1 MNATALQEQLRLTLQ
16 QRIQAKKLTG
26 LGLAKQTKFEQAYIS
41 NFLNRKRSLSLE
53 GMDRILAAQ
62 NLSIL
67 DLLSR
72 EELNKR
78 ATHISV
84 SEGDFENVVL
94 TSPEIAA
101 MEPVITREA
110 VRDILK
116 FKKTFLR
123 RLRSAPANRRSWQR
137 FVLIK
142 VDVQDAAGMY
152 PRLLPGATVLIDRQ
166 YNILQPYRRNEP
178 NIYAVRKNQS
188 CTIRYVERDGDHG
201 AAAPQ
206 SAASRERASSRQ
218 CRCVAGN
225 RWTGLSCVHGD
236 LIAACIVGESVDS
249 LDILLSPCLPSP
261 PQQRLSATSK
271 LCASRFAI
279 TSTDITCSTIP
290 RSAMPSSICSCSSSR
305 SWRLHARN

>member
-123 RLRSAPANRRSWQR
+123 RLRSAP
-137 FVLIK
+137 
-142 VDVQDAAGMY
+142 
-152 PRLLPGATVLIDRQ
+152 P
-166 YNILQPYRRNEP
+166 
-178 NIYAVRKNQS
+178 
-188 CTIRYVERDGDHG
+188 
-201 AAAPQ
+201 
-206 SAASRERASSRQ
+206 
-218 CRCVAGN
+218 
-225 RWTGLSCVHGD
+225 
-236 LIAACIVGESVDS
+236 IAE
-249 LDILLSPCLPSP
+249 
-261 PQQRLSATSK
+261 
-271 LCASRFAI
+271 
-279 TSTDITCSTIP
+279 
-290 RSAMPSSICSCSSSR
+290 
-305 SWRLHARN
+305 

>member
-142 VDVQDAAGMY
+142 VDAQDAAGMY

-188 CTIRYVERDGDHG
+188 CTIRYVERDGDHLVLRPHNQQHPVSVLPLG
-201 AAAPQ
+201 NAD
-206 SAASRERASSRQ
+206 ASQ
-218 CRCVAGN
+218 V
-225 RWTGLSCVHGD
+225 
-236 LIAACIVGESVDS
+236 IVGRV
-249 LDILLSPCLPSP
+249 CHV
-261 PQQRLSATSK
+261 
-271 LCASRFAI
+271 
-279 TSTDITCSTIP
+279 
-290 RSAMPSSICSCSSSR
+290 SIET
-305 SWRLHARN
+305 